1 MCVCVLMLIN
11 VTLMLPSNYKKP
23 RTAGGRGLMH
33 SVSRAAPLKYAHL
46 SISHQSSL
54 EGVIYCSCASFYERV

>member
-1 MCVCVLMLIN
+1 MCVWCVLMLIN

-23 RTAGGRGLMH
+23 RTAGGRGLMR
-33 SVSRAAPLKYAHL
+33 SVSGAALKYAHL
-46 SISHQSSL
+46 SISHQLSL